1 MAVLVRVYVNQHANA
16 PEDGFATRLT
26 FPEKPLRLS
35 TVTMVCLS
43 EPTGIAIDV
52 ALSVI
57 EKSAR
62 PEFTVTFTVAEL
74 VRFPLIPVTI
84 IV

>member
-1 MAVLVRVYVNQHANA
+1 VLVRVYVNQHANA
-16 PEDGFATRLT
+16 FADGFAKRVT
-26 FPEKPLRLS
+26 FPEKPLRL
-35 TVTMVCLS
+35 VTLTIVCLS

-57 EKSAR
+57 EKSAC
-62 PEFTVTFTVAEL
+62 PELTVSFTVTEL
-74 VRFPLIPVTI
+74 VRFPLLPVTV